1 LLQSAVAIDEH
12 LHYLKVLRRPIEST
26 LSLPITMVLTPG
38 PEHMHVVAV
47 LLESA
52 GGGGDLVPDAHL
64 AALAIENGGT
74 VYSQDAV
81 FARFL
86 DVRWVN
92 PLAG

>member
-1 LLQSAVAIDEH
+1 MDPRTIGSPMEAFSACDE
-12 LHYLKVLRRPIEST
+12 VRSW